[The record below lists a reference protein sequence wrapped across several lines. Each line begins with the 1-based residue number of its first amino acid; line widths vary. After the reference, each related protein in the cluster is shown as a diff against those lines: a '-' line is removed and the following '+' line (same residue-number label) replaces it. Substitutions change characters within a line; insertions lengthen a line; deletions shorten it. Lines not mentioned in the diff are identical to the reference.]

1 VTGNFRRGRGDY
13 RGMDCETYRLG
24 ISARLDGEDAGV
36 DDAALAWHVASCEP
50 CRRYESEAIQL
61 ARAVRVA
68 ATEATPDLAPTIMAA
83 INRERLAASRRFDP
97 QALRAGLIALAVVQ
111 MVLALPVLLLG
122 RDAGAPV
129 HIAREVGS
137 FDIALAV
144 GFLFVGWRPVRAY
157 GMLPLVAAL
166 VACLGIT
173 TAVDLARGTATL
185 LGESAHLL
193 DLMGLASVWELARM
207 DGPPRPQGQT
217 GRGRLTP
224 IG

>member
-1 VTGNFRRGRGDY
+1 
-13 RGMDCETYRLG
+13 MDCEQYRLA

-36 DDAALAWHVASCEP
+36 DAADLAWHLAGCEA
-50 CRRYESEAIQL
+50 CRRFESEAIRL
-61 ARAVRVA
+61 TRTVRVA
-68 ATEATPDLAPTIMAA
+68 AVEPAPDLAPTIMAA
-83 INRERLAASRRFDP
+83 IGRERAAATRRFDP

-122 RDAGAPV
+122 RDSGAPV

-137 FDIALAV
+137 FDFALAV
-144 GFLFVGWRPVRAY
+144 GFLFVGWRPARAY

-173 TAVDLARGTATL
+173 TAVDLARGTATV

-193 DLMGLASVWELARM
+193 DLMGLASVWELART
-207 DGPPRPQGQT
+207 DGPPRPDGNR

-224 IG
+224 VS

>member
-1 VTGNFRRGRGDY
+1 MPGNSRRRTGDY

-24 ISARLDGEDAGV
+24 ISARLDGEDVGF
-36 DDAALAWHVASCEP
+36 DDAALAWHLASCEA
-50 CRRYESEAIQL
+50 CRRFESEAIHL
-61 ARAVRVA
+61 TRAVRVA
-68 ATEATPDLAPTIMAA
+68 SAESAPDLAPTIMAA
-83 INRERLAASRRFDP
+83 INRERAAATRRFDP

-122 RDAGAPV
+122 RDSGAPV

-137 FDIALAV
+137 FDFALAV
-144 GFLFVGWRPVRAY
+144 GFLFVGWRPARAY

-193 DLMGLASVWELARM
+193 DLMGLASVWELART
-207 DGPPRPQGQT
+207 DGPPRPEGHR

>member
-1 VTGNFRRGRGDY
+1 MN
-13 RGMDCETYRLG
+13 CENYRLG

-36 DDAALAWHVASCEP
+36 DDATLAWHLADCVSC
-50 CRRYESEAIQL
+50 RHYESEAIAL
-61 ARAVRVA
+61 TRAAHIV
-68 ATEATPDLAPTIMAA
+68 ATEPAPDLAPTIMAA
-83 INRERLAASRRFDP
+83 INRERAATSRRFDP
-97 QALRAGLIALAVVQ
+97 QALRAGLIALAIVQ
-111 MVLALPVLLLG
+111 MLLALPVLLLG

-129 HIAREVGS
+129 HVAREVGS
-137 FDIALAV
+137 FDFALAV
-144 GFLFVGWRPVRAY
+144 GFLFVGWRPARAY

-193 DLMGLASVWELARM
+193 DLMGLASVWELSRV
-207 DGPPRPQGQT
+207 DGPPRSDGQR

-224 IG
+224 IS

>member
-1 VTGNFRRGRGDY
+1 
-13 RGMDCETYRLG
+13 MDCENYRLG

-36 DDAALAWHVASCEP
+36 DDATLAWHLAECEP
-50 CRRYESEAIQL
+50 CRRFESEAIAL
-61 ARAVRVA
+61 ARAVRVVA
-68 ATEATPDLAPTIMAA
+68 AEPAPDLAPAIMAA
-83 INRERLAASRRFDP
+83 VNRERVGRSRRFDP

-111 MVLALPVLLLG
+111 LLLALPVLLLG

-137 FDIALAV
+137 FDVALAV
-144 GFLFVGWRPVRAY
+144 GFFFVGWRPARAY

-173 TAVDLARGTATL
+173 TAVDLIRGTATA

-193 DLMGLASVWELARM
+193 DLMGLASVWELARI
-207 DGPPRPQGQT
+207 DNPPRGHRP

-224 IG
+224 TG

>member
-1 VTGNFRRGRGDY
+1 VAGNSRRRTGDY
-13 RGMDCETYRLG
+13 RNMDCENYRLG

-36 DDAALAWHVASCEP
+36 DEAALAWHLASCEA
-50 CRRYESEAIQL
+50 CRRFEAEAIHL
-61 ARAVRVA
+61 TRAVRVA
-68 ATEATPDLAPTIMAA
+68 STEPTPDLAPTIMAA
-83 INRERLAASRRFDP
+83 VNRERAAASGRFDP
-97 QALRAGLIALAVVQ
+97 QALRAGLITLAVVQ
-111 MVLALPVLLLG
+111 MLLALPVLLLG

-137 FDIALAV
+137 FDFALAV

-193 DLMGLASVWELARM
+193 DLLGLAAVWELART
-207 DGPPRPQGQT
+207 DGPPRPHPHR
-217 GRGRLTP
+217 RGHLTP
-224 IG
+224 VG